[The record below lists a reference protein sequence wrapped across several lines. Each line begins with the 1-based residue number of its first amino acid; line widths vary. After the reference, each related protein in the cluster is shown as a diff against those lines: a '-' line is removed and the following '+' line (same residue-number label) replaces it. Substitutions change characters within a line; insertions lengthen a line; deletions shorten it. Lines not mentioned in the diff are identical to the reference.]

1 MPHWQLSWQLATI
14 MAACFF
20 TAAGLI
26 RFTGRGRP
34 SIAVPCLRESGLVVG
49 LYALWQYAGTFSLMG
64 TGDAMRRAQ
73 WIWDAER
80 DWHLPSEA
88 AAQHLVLPQPLL
100 VEAFNIYYAVMHFT
114 VLIVF
119 LVWLFARHRE
129 HYGQIRAILV
139 CFTAASLLMQL
150 VPVAPPRMLTGVGLI
165 DTAAFYNQSVYA
177 FGGSMADQYS
187 AMPSVHVGWAMLI
200 AFGVWRVTSGR
211 VRWLALA
218 HAVLTWV
225 VVVATANHFWLDGI
239 VATALLAIA
248 VAMVAGARVLPQ
260 AVGSLTRLPRR
271 DLATSE
277 TPADKLSASAD
288 VRSMGVR

>member
-20 TAAGLI
+20 AVAGLI
-26 RFTGRGRP
+26 RLTPRQRQ
-34 SIAVPCLRESGLVVG
+34 SVAIPCLRESGLVVS

-64 TGDAMRRAQ
+64 TADAIQRGQWLWDTERA
-73 WIWDAER
+73 
-80 DWHLPSEA
+80 WHLPSEA
-88 AAQHLVLPQPLL
+88 AAQHLVLPRPLL
-100 VEAFNIYYAVMHFT
+100 VEAFNIYYAVMHFM

-129 HYGQIRAILV
+129 HYAQIRAILV
-139 CFTAASLLMQL
+139 CFTAASLLIQL

-165 DTAAFYNQSVYA
+165 DTAAFYDQSVYA
-177 FGGSMADQYS
+177 FGGSMADQFS

-211 VRWLALA
+211 ARWVALA

-225 VVVATANHFWLDGI
+225 VVVATANHFWLDGM

-248 VAMVAGARVLPQ
+248 VAVVTGARVLPQ
-260 AVGSLTRLPRR
+260 AMRALARLPRR
-271 DLATSE
+271 GLATSE